1 MKKLLLLSLMAA
13 LPMVALSATTQVT
26 AQLGVVDPTSEV
38 YLDLSSTSAAF
49 GNVIITPGKVDL
61 ATPIDIILGGT
72 NAANAYVGVP
82 RTTQL
87 SSGTNH
93 IDATAVLTT
102 TDSNATVYNHG
113 GYVFLASNEALDTN
127 TEHYVSGNLS
137 VSLNL
142 AGTEQPGR
150 YNGTIPV
157 YAAYN

>member
-1 MKKLLLLSLMAA
+1 MKKLLLLLLMAA
-13 LPMVALSATTQVT
+13 LSMVALSATTQVT
-26 AQLGVVDPTSEV
+26 AQLRVVDPASEV
-38 YLDLSSTSAAF
+38 YLGLSSTSAAF
-49 GNVIITPGKVDL
+49 GNVMITPGKVDL
-61 ATPIDIILGGT
+61 AAPIIIILGGT

-87 SSGTNH
+87 SSGSNN
-93 IDATAVLTT
+93 IDATAELTT
-102 TDSNATVYNHG
+102 TDSGATIHNESN
-113 GYVFLASNEALDTN
+113 YVFLARNGSPDTDADY
-127 TEHYVSGNLS
+127 YVSGQLS